1 VGLRELCAVDSHV
14 NADAALLR
22 PRAAG
27 EVSMGVGFVIHLLC
41 HHVFNRCENIGNIL
55 WRSTRVARLS
65 YGVFLL
71 N

>member
-1 VGLRELCAVDSHV
+1 
-14 NADAALLR
+14 
-22 PRAAG
+22 
-27 EVSMGVGFVIHLLC
+27 MGVGFVIHLLC